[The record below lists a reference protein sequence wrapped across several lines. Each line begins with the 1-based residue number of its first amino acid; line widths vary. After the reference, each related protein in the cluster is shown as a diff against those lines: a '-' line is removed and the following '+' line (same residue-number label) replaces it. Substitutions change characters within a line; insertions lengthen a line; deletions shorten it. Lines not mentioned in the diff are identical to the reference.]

1 MRRAIRSPRDLAAV
15 VRGRRKDL
23 GLSQAELA
31 RQVGAAR
38 KTVSELESGRSV
50 PEFGL
55 VLRVLEQLGLAV
67 GVDSAA
73 SVKAEAPKRTVDLDA
88 VIEEHRAK

>member
-1 MRRAIRSPRDLAAV
+1 M
-15 VRGRRKDL
+15 
-23 GLSQAELA
+23 
-31 RQVGAAR
+31 
-38 KTVSELESGRSV
+38 
-50 PEFGL
+50 
-55 VLRVLEQLGLAV
+55 LRVLEQLGLAV